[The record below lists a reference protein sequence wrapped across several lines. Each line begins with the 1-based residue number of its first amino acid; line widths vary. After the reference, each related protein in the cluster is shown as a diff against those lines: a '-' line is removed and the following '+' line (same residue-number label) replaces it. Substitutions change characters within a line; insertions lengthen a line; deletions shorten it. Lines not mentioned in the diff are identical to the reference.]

1 MKGWSLT
8 VPSQEKDCFGK
19 IFPNYGNF
27 NLLFFGCCA
36 KIFKHLKSA
45 GILESLPVGVEPQED
60 VGFAASERIEAD
72 SPLPTG
78 MNV

>member
-1 MKGWSLT
+1 
-8 VPSQEKDCFGK
+8 
-19 IFPNYGNF
+19 
-27 NLLFFGCCA
+27 LLFSGCCA